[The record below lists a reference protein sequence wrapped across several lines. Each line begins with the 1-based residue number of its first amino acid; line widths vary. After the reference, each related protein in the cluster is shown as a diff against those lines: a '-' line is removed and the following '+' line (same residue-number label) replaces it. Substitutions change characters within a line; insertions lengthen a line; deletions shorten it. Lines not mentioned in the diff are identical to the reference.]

1 MTPRSPEDQGST
13 RILRV
18 TSRAFEQLPWPT
30 RHEGPVGLNRAPEPD
45 PSARRDEAPGGGTP
59 GGEAPVR
66 DGTREVI
73 ASAAQSEAFHVAQ
86 GGGGGQ
92 TSPAGRDDPSHVAQ
106 GGLGGQ
112 ISPAGQDDA
121 PVVQDGVGEPD
132 QFLRL
137 WTPHRLA
144 YIKGENKPTTDG
156 DDCPFCRVIGL
167 PDEDGLVVA
176 RGSQVYAVLNL
187 YPYNPGHLMVC
198 PYRHVADYPDLT
210 AAETAELADFTKKA
224 MTAVRAV
231 SGAHGFNIGMNQGGI
246 AGAGIAAHLHQHVV
260 PRWGGDTNFMPVVGG
275 TKVLPQLLADTR
287 ALLAAAWW
295 ETSEEAPPS

>member
-1 MTPRSPEDQGST
+1 MTT
-13 RILRV
+13 
-18 TSRAFEQLPWPT
+18 
-30 RHEGPVGLNRAPEPD
+30 
-45 PSARRDEAPGGGTP
+45 
-59 GGEAPVR
+59 
-66 DGTREVI
+66 
-73 ASAAQSEAFHVAQ
+73 
-86 GGGGGQ
+86 
-92 TSPAGRDDPSHVAQ
+92 
-106 GGLGGQ
+106 
-112 ISPAGQDDA
+112 AGQDDG

-167 PDEDGLVVA
+167 PDEDGLIVA

-198 PYRHVADYPDLT
+198 PYRHIADYPDLT

-224 MTAVRAV
+224 MTAIRAV

-260 PRWGGDTNFMPVVGG
+260 PRWGGDTNFMPVVGR

-287 ALLAAAWW
+287 ALLAAAWP
-295 ETSEEAPPS
+295 EISEEAPPS